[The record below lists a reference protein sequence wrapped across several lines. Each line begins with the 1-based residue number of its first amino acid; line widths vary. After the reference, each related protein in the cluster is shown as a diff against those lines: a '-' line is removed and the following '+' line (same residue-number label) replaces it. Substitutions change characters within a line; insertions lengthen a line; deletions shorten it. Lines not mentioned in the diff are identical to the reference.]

1 MAWRNVWRNRR
12 RTLVTIAAMALG
24 LLTMIL
30 YAGLVEGYIIGLER
44 NVLDLEL
51 GDIQIHADDY
61 RRHPS
66 LYKRID
72 RDGEILA
79 ALDEAGYPASAR
91 LLGTGLAAAGDTSS
105 GVALRGLDP
114 ARDAAV
120 SKVSLHVQRGE
131 WLDSA
136 DPGGVVIGRRLAKI
150 LAVDVGDEFV
160 VLGQGADGSMANEM
174 YTVRGILKSIADG
187 VDRSGVYMT
196 ADAFRE
202 LMVLPEG
209 AHQIVV
215 RRPTSVDLPRA
226 TEHVVAAAAEL
237 DVQNWKQLTPT
248 VAKMLES
255 TRAAMMAMYAV
266 IYVVIGILILNAML
280 MAVFERVREFG
291 VLKAIGVGPGHVFRL
306 ILAEAG
312 VMTGVAVLVGVGM
325 AIPGLL
331 YLRDTG
337 LDLTRYSADVSIA
350 GIAWDPIMRAVINE
364 NTFIGPVV
372 AMLFIIGLA
381 VLYPAIRAAMITPV
395 EAMRHR

>member
-12 RTLVTIAAMALG
+12 RTLVTIAAMSLG

-66 LYKRID
+66 LYKKID
-72 RDGEILA
+72 RDDEILA
-79 ALDEAGYPASAR
+79 DLDDAGYPASAR
-91 LLGTGLAAAGDTSS
+91 LLGTGLAAAGDSSS

-120 SKVSLHVQRGE
+120 SKVSQHVQHGQ
-131 WLDSA
+131 WLDPA
-136 DPGGVVIGRRLAKI
+136 DPRGVVIGRRLAKI
-150 LAVDVGDEFV
+150 LAIDVGDEFV

-174 YTVRGILKSIADG
+174 YNVRGILKSIADG
-187 VDRSGVYMT
+187 VDRSGIYMT
-196 ADAFRE
+196 AAAFRE

-215 RRPTSVDLPRA
+215 RRPTSVELPQA
-226 TEHVVAAAAEL
+226 TEHVVSAAAEL

-306 ILAEAG
+306 ILAEAA
-312 VMTGVAVLVGVGM
+312 VMTSVAVLVGVGL

-331 YLRDTG
+331 YLQDTG
-337 LDLTRYSADVSIA
+337 LDLTSYGDMSIA
-350 GIAWDPIMRAVINE
+350 GIAWDPVMRAVINE
-364 NTFIGPVV
+364 NTFVGPVV

-381 VLYPAIRAAMITPV
+381 VIYPALRAAMITPV